1 MDNKKIRQQER
12 RIKQIKKELIN
23 LGPLRP
29 GTLCKQYKD
38 PKNKK
43 GAFWQLSYTYQ
54 MKSRTEYVR
63 QTNIKQIRNNLK
75 EYKKLKKLIDEWIN
89 LSIEISKMKVKL
101 LNQNPP

>member
-1 MDNKKIRQQER
+1 
-12 RIKQIKKELIN
+12 
-23 LGPLRP
+23 
-29 GTLCKQYKD
+29 
-38 PKNKK
+38 
-43 GAFWQLSYTYQ
+43 

-63 QTNIKQIRNNLK
+63 QTNIKQIRNDLK